1 MVAWSNVQVIHIRA
15 CDLFNLLELPP
26 GLKVT
31 QSGNF
36 PRIFFITSPSSERG
50 LYCVSS
56 NGFSVLERN
65 STGQVGFPQ
74 HNISKKI
81 IL

>member
-50 LYCVSS
+50 LNCVIYIY
-56 NGFSVLERN
+56 LI
-65 STGQVGFPQ
+65 STKFKWIQWVGT
-74 HNISKKI
+74 
-81 IL
+81 

>member
-15 CDLFNLLELPP
+15 CDLFNLPELPP
-26 GLKVT
+26 GLKVI

-50 LYCVSS
+50 
-56 NGFSVLERN
+56 F
-65 STGQVGFPQ
+65 
-74 HNISKKI
+74 
-81 IL
+81 